1 MMQLLVREGYGVNVV
16 LITIDR
22 GPPSPPIARYSAI
35 FCAMTTQTPPI
46 TA

>member
-22 GPPSPPIARYSAI
+22 GPPAPRSMGGPLR
-35 FCAMTTQTPPI
+35 F
-46 TA
+46 

>member
-22 GPPSPPIARYSAI
+22 GPPIHTSLLRSPAKP
-35 FCAMTTQTPPI
+35 
-46 TA
+46 